1 MFSLNRGRGRRPV
14 LIGEWST
21 WPALRFDPERRVNW
35 PQGRRVLRRYSGMLF
50 DVPLRACAHQ
60 QVMIRSSPILLSY
73 SPCGAIALQVNAFK
87 IVGNLRSLT
96 PIDDNCGNGYCY
108 CLKLMTDNPMVVG
121 PIRDR
126 VPGPGQQTNVT
137 FITSR

>member
-1 MFSLNRGRGRRPV
+1 M

-21 WPALRFDPERRVNW
+21 WPALRFDPKRRVNW

-60 QVMIRSSPILLSY
+60 QVMIRSSPILLSN
-73 SPCGAIALQVNAFK
+73 SPYGAIALKVDVLKTVRNAQS
-87 IVGNLRSLT
+87 RT
-96 PIDDNCGNGYCY
+96 PNGDNCGSGYCY

-121 PIRDR
+121 PIRNR
-126 VPGPGQQTNVT
+126 VPGSGQQQMSHLSLRDYN
-137 FITSR
+137 FSQQSG